1 MTSPT
6 TPRPELGGRTPKQQA
21 ENESFG
27 GKGCLAIIV
36 AVCLGL
42 AIWAI
47 LIWIGEHLVS

>member
-1 MTSPT
+1 MTYDYQ
-6 TPRPELGGRTPKQQA
+6 GRTPKQQA

-42 AIWAI
+42 ALWAI
-47 LIWIGEHLVS
+47 ALLPVWFI